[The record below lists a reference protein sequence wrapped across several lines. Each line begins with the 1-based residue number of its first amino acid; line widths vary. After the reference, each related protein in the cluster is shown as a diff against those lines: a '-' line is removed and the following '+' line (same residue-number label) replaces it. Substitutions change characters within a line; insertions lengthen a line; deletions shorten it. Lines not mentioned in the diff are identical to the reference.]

1 MMTNN
6 VGVATSGPRKAA
18 DASES
23 AAEGEDESKRLALS
37 FDGVSRAFPGV
48 QALDDV
54 SLEVMVGE
62 VHAIVGEN
70 GAGKSTLMA
79 IASGALAA
87 DNGTVTIAGTTL
99 SSPSPTEARDL
110 GLAICRQTPSLM
122 GDLSVAENF
131 AIAIA
136 SDKRPRWSGI
146 GGWSRRLLDTWAQ
159 NRTIDPKTFARSLD
173 PAARFMVEISKAV
186 SQQPK
191 VLLLDEPTEALG
203 VDETELLF
211 GMIRELAAAGT
222 AVVYI
227 SHRIPDVIRISDRIS
242 VLRDGVLRG
251 THDRGT
257 VSEDDIV
264 QAIVGTPL
272 EFAFPPKLA
281 DDAAGDPVLSVSGL
295 HGEGFSGVALEVRTG
310 EIVGISGVEGNGQSQ
325 LIRAL
330 AGLGSRIGAAA
341 GGEVKVAGRRLRLT
355 SPGRA
360 QGAGIVYLPADRHEE
375 GIWSGLGVRE
385 NITATTLGDFA
396 VGGFVRGRREARAA
410 GDRIRELDI
419 KTSSAEAVVGTLS
432 GGNQQK
438 TVIARATQSGPRVIL
453 AHEPT
458 QGVDVGSR
466 LEIYRILR
474 DQAAHG
480 AVVVVSSDA
489 AELEGLCDR
498 VLVMSRGRV
507 VKELTGDDVTEQ
519 RMTQAALTATR
530 SSEVVVGKRAQSD
543 VKRFLTGDFAPPL
556 GVLVALLALGLYTS
570 LHNDF
575 YLTKF
580 SIQSVLA
587 LFAALGFAAMA
598 QQTVMLTGGIDLS
611 VGPAMSFL
619 VVVGSFWLV
628 PGIGAGLLVLSL
640 LGLIVLAAVI
650 AVLNWIPTLLGVPA
664 FVVTLVTF
672 TALQG
677 LALWLRPTPAG
688 TFDVGFLTRLGS
700 SIGWVP
706 WAAVVVVVVGVVLE
720 VLLRRSPWGAR
731 VRAVGSNPVAAY
743 EAGVRVPMVR
753 LGAYLI
759 AALLVVAA
767 SLLLTVQVGSGD
779 ATVGIAYTLAGITAA
794 VVGGASIFGGRG
806 SMLGAL
812 AGALLIQQINTAT
825 VFLGLDISWQSY
837 LLGGLTLI
845 AAGFYSMARGGTAHV
860 R

>member
-1 MMTNN
+1 
-6 VGVATSGPRKAA
+6 
-18 DASES
+18 
-23 AAEGEDESKRLALS
+23 
-37 FDGVSRAFPGV
+37 
-48 QALDDV
+48 
-54 SLEVMVGE
+54 
-62 VHAIVGEN
+62 
-70 GAGKSTLMA
+70 
-79 IASGALAA
+79 
-87 DNGTVTIAGTTL
+87 
-99 SSPSPTEARDL
+99 
-110 GLAICRQTPSLM
+110 
-122 GDLSVAENF
+122 
-131 AIAIA
+131 
-136 SDKRPRWSGI
+136 
-146 GGWSRRLLDTWAQ
+146 
-159 NRTIDPKTFARSLD
+159 
-173 PAARFMVEISKAV
+173 
-186 SQQPK
+186 
-191 VLLLDEPTEALG
+191 
-203 VDETELLF
+203 
-211 GMIRELAAAGT
+211 
-222 AVVYI
+222 
-227 SHRIPDVIRISDRIS
+227 
-242 VLRDGVLRG
+242 
-251 THDRGT
+251 
-257 VSEDDIV
+257 
-264 QAIVGTPL
+264 
-272 EFAFPPKLA
+272 
-281 DDAAGDPVLSVSGL
+281 
-295 HGEGFSGVALEVRTG
+295 
-310 EIVGISGVEGNGQSQ
+310 
-325 LIRAL
+325 
-330 AGLGSRIGAAA
+330 
-341 GGEVKVAGRRLRLT
+341 
-355 SPGRA
+355 
-360 QGAGIVYLPADRHEE
+360 VYLPADRHEE

>member
-1 MMTNN
+1 MNDRLGS
-6 VGVATSGPRKAA
+6 VGLATTSDTSDTRG
-18 DASES
+18 E
-23 AAEGEDESKRLALS
+23 AEGRATQVALA
-37 FDGVSRAFPGV
+37 FFGVSRSFPGV
-48 QALDDV
+48 QALSDV
-54 SLEVMVGE
+54 SLEVRVGE

-87 DNGTVTIAGTTL
+87 DTGTVTIAGTPL
-99 SSPSPTEARDL
+99 SSASPTEAREL
-110 GLAICRQTPSLM
+110 GLAICRQTPTLM

-131 AIAIA
+131 AIATG
-136 SDKRPRWSGI
+136 SDKRPHWSRI
-146 GGWSRRLLDTWAQ
+146 NGWSKRLLETWTQ
-159 NRTIDPKTFARSLD
+159 NRVIEPKTFARSLD

-186 SQQPK
+186 SQQPR

-203 VDETELLF
+203 VDETERLF
-211 GMIRELAAAGT
+211 QMIRELAAAGT

-251 THDRGT
+251 THEKGA

-264 QAIVGTPL
+264 QEIVGTPL
-272 EFAFPPKLA
+272 ELAFPPKLGK
-281 DDAAGDPVLSVSGL
+281 DAAGEPVLSVSGL
-295 HGEGFSGVALEVRTG
+295 QGAGFSGVDLEVRTG
-310 EIVGISGVEGNGQSQ
+310 EIVGISGVEGNGQAE

-330 AGLGSRIGAAA
+330 AGLRSGIGVAA
-341 GGEVKVAGRRLRLT
+341 GGQVRVGGKKLRLT
-355 SPGRA
+355 SPARA
-360 QGAGIVYLPADRHEE
+360 QKAGIVYLPADRHAE
-375 GIWSGLGVRE
+375 GIWAGLGVRE

-396 VGGFVRGRREARAA
+396 VGGFVRGRSESKAAR
-410 GDRIRELDI
+410 DRIRELEI
-419 KTSSAEAVVGTLS
+419 KTSSTESLVGTLS

-438 TVIARATQSGPRVIL
+438 AVIARATQSRPRVVL

-474 DQAAHG
+474 EAG
-480 AVVVVSSDA
+480 TKGGVVVVSSDA

-507 VKELTGDDVTEQ
+507 VTELAGEDVSEH

-530 SSEVVVGKRAQSD
+530 ADETVAERRRESGF
-543 VKRFLTGDFAPPL
+543 KRFLTGDFAPPL
-556 GVLVALLALGLYTS
+556 GVLVVLLALGCHTS

-580 SIQSVLA
+580 SIQSLLA
-587 LFAALGFAAMA
+587 LFAALAFAAMA
-598 QQTVMLTGGIDLS
+598 QQTVMITGGIDLS

-619 VVVGSFWLV
+619 VVVASFWLV
-628 PGIGAGLLVLSL
+628 PGIGAGALVVSVVGLL
-640 LGLIVLAAVI
+640 LIAAVI

-664 FVVTLVTF
+664 FVVTLVSF

-677 LALWLRPTPAG
+677 LGLWLRPTPDGA
-688 TFDVGFLTRLGS
+688 FDPDLLTRLGS
-700 SIGWVP
+700 SVGWVP
-706 WAAVVVVVVGVVLE
+706 YAAIAAVVVGVGLE
-720 VLLRRSPWGAR
+720 VFLRRSAWGAR
-731 VRAVGSNPVAAY
+731 LRAVGSDPVAAH
-743 EAGVRVPMVR
+743 EAGVHVPLVR
-753 LGAYLI
+753 LGANLV
-759 AALLVVAA
+759 AAVLVVAA
-767 SLLLTVQVGSGD
+767 ALLLTVQVGAGD
-779 ATVGIAYTLAGITAA
+779 ATVGIPYTLSGITAA

-812 AGALLIQQINTAT
+812 AGALLIQQINTTT
-825 VFLGLDISWQSY
+825 VFLGLNIAWQSY
-837 LLGGLTLI
+837 LLGGLTLV
-845 AAGFYSMARGGTAHV
+845 AAGFYSMARGGTSRV